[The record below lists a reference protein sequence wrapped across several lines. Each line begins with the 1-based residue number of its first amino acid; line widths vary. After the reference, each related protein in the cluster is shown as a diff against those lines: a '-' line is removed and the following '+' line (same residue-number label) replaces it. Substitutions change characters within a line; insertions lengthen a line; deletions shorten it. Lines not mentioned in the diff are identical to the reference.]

1 MPRLEWD
8 KIGEHIYE
16 TGVDHGVLYPIQA
29 DNTYSKGVAWNGL
42 TGVTQSPSGA
52 DETKIFADNIKYLS
66 LRAAE
71 DFGATITAYTYPD
84 EWAACDGSAEVATG
98 VVIGQQTRKTFGFS
112 YRTLVG
118 NDTNGTDYGYK
129 IHLIYGATASPSERA
144 YNTVNESPEAIEFSW
159 EMSTVAVDVPGFKPA
174 AHLEVDSTKADAAA
188 LKALEDILYGTENAE
203 ARLPLPREVMEIFES
218 NSGTGGDT
226 PANP

>member
-1 MPRLEWD
+1 MAKIVWD
-8 KIGEHIYE
+8 LVGEHLYE

-84 EWAACDGSAEVATG
+84 EWAVCDGSAEVATG
-98 VVIGQQTRKTFGFS
+98 VVIGQQARKTFGFS
-112 YRTLVG
+112 YRTLIG
-118 NDTNGTDYGYK
+118 NDTNGTDHGYK
-129 IHLIYGATASPSERA
+129 IHLIYGGTASPSERA
-144 YNTVNESPEAIEFSW
+144 YATVNDSPEAIEFSW
-159 EMSTVAVDVPGFKPA
+159 EVSTVPVDVPGFKPT
-174 AHLEVDSTKADAAA
+174 AHLEIDSTKADAAA
-188 LKALEDILYGTENAE
+188 LKALEDVLYGTETAE
-203 ARLPLPREVMEIFES
+203 ARLPLPKEVMEIFES
-218 NSGTGGDT
+218 NSGGSD
-226 PANP
+226 PVNP